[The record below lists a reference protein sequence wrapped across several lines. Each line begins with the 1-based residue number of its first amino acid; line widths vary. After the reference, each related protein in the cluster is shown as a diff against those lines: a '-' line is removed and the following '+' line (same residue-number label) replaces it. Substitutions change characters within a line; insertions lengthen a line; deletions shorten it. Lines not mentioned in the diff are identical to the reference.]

1 MLYPLNPL
9 NNPLKSDE
17 VAIITRARETK
28 VLTSIGRTRLVV
40 VRHREKY
47 IYTVT
52 WAYRSTPRTPSFGC
66 RLPARV
72 MAHGINAHHRRPRRD
87 DGFQEKK
94 FRRGVAS
101 APALP
106 IKGGVGCHSEKNTL
120 IVTRCCHHRP
130 SPLSN
135 YYMNY
140 GNGSP
145 KQARRGVF
153 RFGLINSPSLTREPL
168 I

>member
-1 MLYPLNPL
+1 MLYPLKPL
-9 NNPLKSDE
+9 CYPLKSDE
-17 VAIITRARETK
+17 VAIITRARNQGTDFDRAHPSRGGQARRK
-28 VLTSIGRTRLVV
+28 V
-40 VRHREKY
+40 Y
-47 IYTVT
+47 IYRYMGVSFHTPHPVL
-52 WAYRSTPRTPSFGC
+52 WVSPACKGYGSRQQRPSSTTETGRWISRKKISERGSLRTC
-66 RLPARV
+66 PA
-72 MAHGINAHHRRPRRD
+72 H
-87 DGFQEKK
+87 Q
-94 FRRGVAS
+94 
-101 APALP
+101 
-106 IKGGVGCHSEKNTL
+106 GGVGCHSEKKTL

>member
-1 MLYPLNPL
+1 MLYPLKPL
-9 NNPLKSDE
+9 CYPLKSDE

-40 VRHREKY
+40 VRHGEKY

-52 WAYRSTPRTPSFGC
+52 GAYRSTPRTPSFGC

-106 IKGGVGCHSEKNTL
+106 IRGGRVSFGEKDA
-120 IVTRCCHHRP
+120 HRDAVLPP
-130 SPLSN
+130 SAKPFVQLL
-135 YYMNY
+135 YELRQWKPKT
-140 GNGSP
+140 SP
-145 KQARRGVF
+145 
-153 RFGLINSPSLTREPL
+153 
-168 I
+168 